1 MKVYN
6 LFLLPLLTGCL
17 VMTSYGQDISSST
30 LLQATELLKQRAHE
44 DVKMICK
51 DDWKM
56 RAGDS
61 VFSLTPKMPRII
73 QVTLFSGNQ
82 YCFMASAPPPA
93 LALKISIFD
102 STGHEVKSDVWK
114 DHLTTP
120 QARASVK
127 FLATESGT
135 YFVKLTLVKSHGM
148 TSAECT
154 LLYGYK

>member
-1 MKVYN
+1 
-6 LFLLPLLTGCL
+6 
-17 VMTSYGQDISSST
+17 MTSYGQDISSST
-30 LLQATELLKQRAHE
+30 LAQATEILKQRAHE
-44 DVKMICK
+44 DVKIICK
-51 DDWKM
+51 DDWKI
-56 RAGDS
+56 RASDS

-82 YCFMASAPPPA
+82 YCFMASSPPPA

-114 DHLTTP
+114 DHLPTP
-120 QARASVK
+120 QAKASVK

-135 YFVKLTLVKSHGM
+135 YFVKLTLAKSHGM
-148 TSAECT
+148 TPAECT